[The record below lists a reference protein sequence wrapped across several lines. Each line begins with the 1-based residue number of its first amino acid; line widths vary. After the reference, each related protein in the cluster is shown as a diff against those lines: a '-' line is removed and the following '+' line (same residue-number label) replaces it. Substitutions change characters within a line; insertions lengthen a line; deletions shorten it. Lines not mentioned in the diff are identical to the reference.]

1 MAETSKLTR
10 ETDDVGDV
18 IVIAV
23 DIDQNEDEQAVRDH
37 IERNDF
43 AGIFVVAPAEMT
55 RMLIGEFG
63 PGVISPPS
71 SPKILLNADQTD
83 AEYFTGVMS
92 AADLLE
98 KAQGAR

>member
-1 MAETSKLTR
+1 LAETSKLTR
-10 ETDDVGDV
+10 ETDDVV
-18 IVIAV
+18 VIAV

-43 AGIFVVAPAEMT
+43 AGIFVVAPSEMT
-55 RMLIGEFG
+55 SLLIDEYG
-63 PGVISPPS
+63 PGIINPPS
-71 SPKILLNADQTD
+71 SPKILLNPDQTD
-83 AEYFTGVMS
+83 AEFFTGVMS